1 LSPAWP
7 RPGSRLAAPGPARV
21 SRVIAALAS
30 RLLRA
35 RWLVRAPVWVYRA
48 RLGAVFGSR
57 LVMLEHTGRRTGA
70 RRYVVL
76 EVLDRP
82 APGKRIVAS
91 GFGARSQW
99 YRNVLAA
106 PRVQVYEWSRPP
118 AVAMARP
125 MARDE
130 ASAVL
135 ARYSSGHPRAWAVL
149 RPLLEATL
157 NARVGT
163 EGSGLP
169 LVVLESPA
177 PEVSP
182 TANPD
187 DTA

>member
-1 LSPAWP
+1 
-7 RPGSRLAAPGPARV
+7 
-21 SRVIAALAS
+21 
-30 RLLRA
+30 
-35 RWLVRAPVWVYRA
+35 
-48 RLGAVFGSR
+48 
-57 LVMLEHTGRRTGA
+57 M
-70 RRYVVL
+70 
-76 EVLDRP
+76 
-82 APGKRIVAS
+82 
-91 GFGARSQW
+91 
-99 YRNVLAA
+99 
-106 PRVQVYEWSRPP
+106 QVYEWSRPP
-118 AVAMARP
+118 AVATARP

-135 ARYSSGHPRAWAVL
+135 ARYSSSHPRAWAVL